1 MALKFYII
9 VEKELIIKVIKF
21 SGLIPTFLEGTREKL
36 AGETFLPPS
45 PPPLNRVNRKFQI
58 WTPMI
63 AHAGCVN
70 DVLTSCLDA
79 ITVVHVG

>member
-9 VEKELIIKVIKF
+9 VEKELILKVIKF
-21 SGLIPTFLEGTREKL
+21 LGLIPTFVEGTREKL
-36 AGETFLPPS
+36 AGETFLPAS
-45 PPPLNRVNRKFQI
+45 PLLNRVNRKFQI

-63 AHAGCVN
+63 AYAGCVN

-79 ITVVHVG
+79 ITAVHVG